1 MAGVLVASGTFG
13 WGFGTL
19 WSLVAFLVRLFTC
32 GTGWSIVVHTLWFL
46 WFTLI
51 TSGILFGL
59 VWFTLI
65 TSGILFGLVWFTL
78 ITSGSLWFTLN
89 Q

>member
-32 GTGWSIVVHTLWFL
+32 GTGWSIVVHTLWSRVVHL
-46 WFTLI
+46 D
-51 TSGILFGL
+51 TSC
-59 VWFTLI
+59 
-65 TSGILFGLVWFTL
+65 ILFGLVWFTL